1 MSLGRTLVLS
11 VDRDDDIGWKAKIES
26 PAIGRA
32 ACLNAANTLA
42 LADPE
47 DSDVNAIFS
56 AVKIYDELTA
66 KGEETA
72 IALVAGNHL
81 HMIEGDRRIAASL
94 EQVIHETQATNCI
107 LVTDGAEDE
116 YVIPIIQ
123 SKIPVSSI
131 RRVIVNQM
139 PNLEG
144 TYYILKK
151 FLDDPKVS
159 RMVFIPIGL
168 AMMLYATAYLLDYPG
183 IATIIVVG
191 VIGFYLLYK
200 GFGFDEIVHGIIDAL
215 RISLSRGRFSFVTY
229 TTTIL
234 LIIIGFTNGFLTVLK
249 YYSPDFGL
257 IHYLMLFI
265 FGGIGWLIAAGLV
278 MSIGII
284 IDVYMNERENLGKVI
299 VFPFF
304 ITAIGFILYCA
315 SLSLL
320 PVKEIL
326 NFPITPDG
334 VTVQVLYFAIF
345 GIISAIIG
353 MIIQFFVNKRIAEFA
368 SRKLSKSC
376 KIPFPVIHDR

>member
-1 MSLGRTLVLS
+1 MTLGRTLVLS
-11 VDRDDDIGWKAKIES
+11 VDRDDDIGWKAKVES

-32 ACLNAANTLA
+32 ACLKAANTLA

-56 AVKIYDELTA
+56 AVKIYDELTE

-72 IALVAGNHL
+72 IAVIAGNHL
-81 HMIEGDRRIAASL
+81 HMIEGDRRIASSL
-94 EQVIHETQATNCI
+94 EQVIKETQATNCI

-151 FLDDPKVS
+151 FLDDPKIS
-159 RMVFIPIGL
+159 RMIFIPLGL
-168 AMMLYATAYLLDYPG
+168 AMLLYAIAYLLDAPG

-191 VIGFYLLYK
+191 VIGGYLLYK
-200 GFGFDEIVHGIIDAL
+200 GFGFDEIVHSIIDAL

-234 LIIIGFTNGFLTVLK
+234 LIIIGFTVGFINVLK
-249 YYSPDFGL
+249 FYSTDNSLGL
-257 IHYLMLFI
+257 LLYLMTFIYGSIEWFI
-265 FGGIGWLIAAGLV
+265 FAGLV
-278 MSIGII
+278 TSVGVI
-284 IDVYMNERENLGKVI
+284 IDVYANEREALGKVI

-304 ITAIGFILYCA
+304 VIALGFILYAA
-315 SLSLL
+315 SVYIISVSGV
-320 PVKEIL
+320 PD
-326 NFPITPDG
+326 FPLTPDESAKNI
-334 VTVQVLYFAIF
+334 LY
-345 GIISAIIG
+345 STIIG
-353 MIIQFFVNKRIAEFA
+353 ISSAVIGVITQFFVNRKMAEL
-368 SRKLSKSC
+368 RKQE
-376 KIPFPVIHDR
+376 IIEVI

>member
-1 MSLGRTLVLS
+1 MTLGRTLVLS
-11 VDRDDDIGWKAKIES
+11 VDRDDDIGWKAKVES

-32 ACLNAANTLA
+32 ACLKAANTLA

-56 AVKIYDELTA
+56 AVKIYDELTE

-72 IALVAGNHL
+72 IAVIAGNHL
-81 HMIEGDRRIAASL
+81 HMIEGDRRIASSL
-94 EQVIHETQATNCI
+94 EQVIKETQATNCI

-151 FLDDPKVS
+151 FFDDPKIS
-159 RMVFIPIGL
+159 RMIFIPLGL
-168 AMMLYATAYLLDYPG
+168 AMLLYAIAYLLDAPG

-191 VIGFYLLYK
+191 VIGGYLLYK
-200 GFGFDEIVHGIIDAL
+200 GFGFDEIVHSIIDAL

-234 LIIIGFTNGFLTVLK
+234 LIIIGFTVGFINVLK
-249 YYSPDFGL
+249 FYSTDSSLGL
-257 IHYLMLFI
+257 LLYLMTFIYGSIEWFI
-265 FGGIGWLIAAGLV
+265 FAGLV
-278 MSIGII
+278 TSVGVI
-284 IDVYMNERENLGKVI
+284 IDVYANEREALGKVI

-304 ITAIGFILYCA
+304 VIALGFILYAA
-315 SLSLL
+315 SVYIISVSGV
-320 PVKEIL
+320 PD
-326 NFPITPDG
+326 FPLTPDESAKNI
-334 VTVQVLYFAIF
+334 LY
-345 GIISAIIG
+345 STIIG
-353 MIIQFFVNKRIAEFA
+353 ISSAVIGVITQFFVNRKMAEL
-368 SRKLSKSC
+368 RKQE
-376 KIPFPVIHDR
+376 IIEVI

>member
-1 MSLGRTLVLS
+1 MTLGRTLVLS
-11 VDRDDDIGWKAKIES
+11 VDRDDDIGWKAKVES

-32 ACLNAANTLA
+32 ACLKAANTLA

-56 AVKIYDELTA
+56 AVKIYDELTE

-72 IALVAGNHL
+72 IAVIAGNHL
-81 HMIEGDRRIAASL
+81 HMIEGDRRIATSL
-94 EQVIHETQATNCI
+94 EQVIKETQATNCI

-151 FLDDPKVS
+151 FLDDPKIS
-159 RMVFIPIGL
+159 RMIFIPLGL
-168 AMMLYATAYLLDYPG
+168 AMLLYAMAYLFDVPG
-183 IATIIVVG
+183 IATIIVIG
-191 VIGFYLLYK
+191 VIGSYMLYK
-200 GFGFDEIVHGIIDAL
+200 GFGFDEIVHSIIDTL

-234 LIIIGFTNGFLTVLK
+234 LIIIGFTKGFINVLQF
-249 YYSPDFGL
+249 YSTDGSLGL
-257 IHYLMLFI
+257 LLYLMTFI
-265 FGGIGWLIAAGLV
+265 YGSIEWFILAGLV
-278 MSIGII
+278 TSVGLI
-284 IDVYMNERENLGKVI
+284 IDVYANEREGLGKVI

-304 ITAIGFILYCA
+304 VIALGFILYGA
-315 SLSLL
+315 SLFIISVSGV
-320 PVKEIL
+320 PD
-326 NFPITPDG
+326 FPLTPDEAAKNI
-334 VTVQVLYFAIF
+334 LYSTII
-345 GIISAIIG
+345 GISSAIIG
-353 MIIQFFVNKRIAEFA
+353 VITQFFVNRRMAEL
-368 SRKLSKSC
+368 RKQE
-376 KIPFPVIHDR
+376 IIEVI

>member
-94 EQVIHETQATNCI
+94 EQVINETQATNCI

-249 YYSPDFGL
+249 YYSPDFGI

-315 SLSLL
+315 SLSIL
-320 PVKEIL
+320 PVKDIP

-334 VTVQVLYFAIF
+334 VAIQVLYFAVF

-353 MIIQFFVNKRIAEFA
+353 MIIQFFVNKKIAEL
-368 SRKLSKSC
+368 RKQE
-376 KIPFPVIHDR
+376 IIEVM

>member
-11 VDRDDDIGWKAKIES
+11 VDRDDDIGWKAKVES
-26 PAIGRA
+26 PVIGRT

-56 AVKIYDELTA
+56 AVKIFDELTEN
-66 KGEETA
+66 GEETA

-81 HMIEGDRRIAASL
+81 HMIEGDRRIANSL
-94 EQVIHETQATNCI
+94 ERVINETQATNCI

-168 AMMLYATAYLLDYPG
+168 AMMLYATAYLLDYPSV
-183 IATIIVVG
+183 ATIIVVG
-191 VIGFYLLYK
+191 VIGCYLLYK
-200 GFGFDEIVHGIIDAL
+200 GFGFDEIFHGIIDAL

-234 LIIIGFTNGFLTVLK
+234 LIIIGFTQGFLTVLK
-249 YYSPDFGL
+249 YYSPDFGI

-284 IDVYMNERENLGKVI
+284 IDVYMNERETLGKVI
-299 VFPFF
+299 VYPFF

-320 PVKEIL
+320 PVKEIP
-326 NFPITPDG
+326 NFPVTVEG
-334 VTVQVLYFAIF
+334 VAVQVLYLTMF

-353 MIIQFFVNKRIAEFA
+353 MIIQFFVNKKIAEL
-368 SRKLSKSC
+368 RKQE
-376 KIPFPVIHDR
+376 IIEVM

>member
-1 MSLGRTLVLS
+1 MTLGRTLVLS
-11 VDRDDDIGWKAKIES
+11 VDRDDDIGWKAKVES

-32 ACLNAANTLA
+32 ACLKAANTLA

-56 AVKIYDELTA
+56 AVKIYDELTE

-72 IALVAGNHL
+72 IAVVAGNHL
-81 HMIEGDRRIAASL
+81 HMIEGDRRIATSL
-94 EQVIHETQATNCI
+94 EQVIKETQATNCI

-151 FLDDPKVS
+151 FLDDPKIS
-159 RMVFIPIGL
+159 RMIFIPLGL
-168 AMMLYATAYLLDYPG
+168 AMLLYAIAYLLDAPG
-183 IATIIVVG
+183 IATIIVIG
-191 VIGFYLLYK
+191 VIGSYMLYK
-200 GFGFDEIVHGIIDAL
+200 GFGFDEIVHSIIDAL

-234 LIIIGFTNGFLTVLK
+234 LIIIGFTQGFINVLK
-249 YYSPDFGL
+249 FYSTDGSLGL
-257 IHYLMLFI
+257 LLYLMTFI
-265 FGGIGWLIAAGLV
+265 YGSIEWFIVAGLV
-278 MSIGII
+278 TSIGLI
-284 IDVYMNERENLGKVI
+284 IDVYANERESLGKVI

-304 ITAIGFILYCA
+304 VIALGFILYGA
-315 SLSLL
+315 SVYIISLSGV
-320 PVKEIL
+320 PD
-326 NFPITPDG
+326 FPLTPDAASKN
-334 VTVQVLYFAIF
+334 VLYSTII
-345 GIISAIIG
+345 GIISAITGVITQFYVNRK
-353 MIIQFFVNKRIAEFA
+353 MAELRKQEIIEVM
-368 SRKLSKSC
+368 
-376 KIPFPVIHDR
+376 

>member
-1 MSLGRTLVLS
+1 MTLGRTLVLS
-11 VDRDDDIGWKAKIES
+11 VDRDDDIGWKAKVES

-32 ACLNAANTLA
+32 ACLKAANTLA

-56 AVKIYDELTA
+56 AVKIYDELTE

-72 IALVAGNHL
+72 IAVIAGNHL

-94 EQVIHETQATNCI
+94 EQVIKETQVTNCI

-151 FLDDPKVS
+151 FLDDPKIS
-159 RMVFIPIGL
+159 RMIFIPLGL
-168 AMMLYATAYLLDYPG
+168 AMLLYAIAYLLDAPG

-191 VIGFYLLYK
+191 VIGGYLLYK
-200 GFGFDEIVHGIIDAL
+200 GFGFDEIVHSIIDAL

-234 LIIIGFTNGFLTVLK
+234 LIIIGFTVGFINVLK
-249 YYSPDFGL
+249 FYSTDSSLGL
-257 IHYLMLFI
+257 LLYLMTFIYGSIEWFI
-265 FGGIGWLIAAGLV
+265 FAGLV
-278 MSIGII
+278 TSVGVI
-284 IDVYMNERENLGKVI
+284 IDVYANEREALGKVI

-304 ITAIGFILYCA
+304 VIALGFILYAA
-315 SLSLL
+315 SVYIISVSGV
-320 PVKEIL
+320 PD
-326 NFPITPDG
+326 FPLTPDESAKNI
-334 VTVQVLYFAIF
+334 LY
-345 GIISAIIG
+345 STIIG
-353 MIIQFFVNKRIAEFA
+353 ISSAVIGVITQFFVNRKMAEL
-368 SRKLSKSC
+368 RKQE
-376 KIPFPVIHDR
+376 IIEVI

>member
-1 MSLGRTLVLS
+1 MTVGRTLVLS
-11 VDRDDDIGWKAKIES
+11 VDRDDDIGWKANVES

-32 ACLNAANTLA
+32 ACLMAANTLA

-47 DSDVNAIFS
+47 DSDINAIFS

-66 KGEETA
+66 KGEEVA
-72 IALVAGNHL
+72 IAVVAGNHL
-81 HMIEGDRRIAASL
+81 HMIDGDRRIAASL

-123 SKIPVSSI
+123 SRIPVSSI

-159 RMVFIPIGL
+159 RMVFIPLGL

-183 IATIIVVG
+183 VATIIVVG
-191 VIGFYLLYK
+191 VIGCFLLYK
-200 GFGFDEIVHGIIDAL
+200 GFGFDEIVHSIIDAL
-215 RISLSRGRFSFVTY
+215 RASLSRGRFSFVTY

-234 LIIIGFTNGFLTVLK
+234 LIIIGFTNGFINVLK
-249 YYSPDFGL
+249 FYSTDNSLGIL
-257 IHYLMLFI
+257 LYLMTFI
-265 FGGIGWLIAAGLV
+265 FGSIEWLIIAGLV
-278 MSIGII
+278 TSVGII
-284 IDVYMNERENLGKVI
+284 IDVYANERDGLGKVI

-304 ITAIGFILYCA
+304 VIALGLILYSA
-315 SLSLL
+315 S
-320 PVKEIL
+320 V
-326 NFPITPDG
+326 
-334 VTVQVLYFAIF
+334 Y
-345 GIISAIIG
+345 IISVSGLPEFPLSTDVSAMNILTFTILGIFSAIAGVIV
-353 MIIQFFVNKRIAEFA
+353 QYFVTK
-368 SRKLSKSC
+368 KLSELRKQE
-376 KIPFPVIHDR
+376 IIEVM